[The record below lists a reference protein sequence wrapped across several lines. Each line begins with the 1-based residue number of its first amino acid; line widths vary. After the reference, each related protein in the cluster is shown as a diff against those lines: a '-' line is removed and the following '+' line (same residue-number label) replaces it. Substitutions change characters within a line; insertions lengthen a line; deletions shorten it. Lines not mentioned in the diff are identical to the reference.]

1 VLKIMKRRVRPSAR
15 SESLPQ
21 SAAQCNQ
28 PPRQFQRSPAARV
41 CFTRRGT
48 ALAVSGAES
57 VLCPAHMLGVV
68 VTIDGTVAVAA
79 VAFAVAIF

>member
-1 VLKIMKRRVRPSAR
+1 
-15 SESLPQ
+15 
-21 SAAQCNQ
+21 
-28 PPRQFQRSPAARV
+28 
-41 CFTRRGT
+41 
-48 ALAVSGAES
+48 VSGAES